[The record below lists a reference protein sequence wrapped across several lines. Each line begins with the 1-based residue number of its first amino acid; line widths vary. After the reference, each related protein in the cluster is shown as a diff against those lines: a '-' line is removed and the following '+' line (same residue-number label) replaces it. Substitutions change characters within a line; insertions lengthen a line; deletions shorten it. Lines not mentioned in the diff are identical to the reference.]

1 VIVLNWNG
9 WMDTLECLQ
18 SLYDQ
23 RYANACI
30 VVVDNGSKD
39 ESVQMIERWASG
51 ELPASVAKVS
61 IPPVKRAVHE
71 IRVSGRNL
79 TDSRTVPDLG
89 DNLSDGN
96 WRRHLVLIRVSDNLG
111 YAGGMNIGI
120 HFAYRL
126 MKAKEV
132 LLLNNDVV
140 LEPNFFKEMMSFI
153 EANPEIAI
161 SQGKILFYNDRKRL
175 NSAGNM
181 MDRFGGVDCRGYGE
195 LDTGQYDSLT
205 STGFFYASGAAML
218 VRNCHLRSCEG
229 TSYLDPTL
237 FAYHEDLDI
246 SWSARMLG
254 YGIGFCPKAVCYHK
268 GGRSLKED
276 KSFAVAFYVKR
287 NIIRVLLKNYD
298 LPNLLFSLPLAV
310 VIASISSAAH
320 AANRRNPSYLVVFVR
335 SLLWNLRNLDD
346 TLRERRFVQARRIKP
361 DSNIIPFMAPGS
373 LLLAEIAKK
382 LRKLGRSSK
391 RP

>member
-1 VIVLNWNG
+1 VLNWNG
-9 WMDTLECLQ
+9 WKDTLECLQ

-23 RYANACI
+23 DYANACI

-51 ELPASVAKVS
+51 EPLASVAKVS
-61 IPPVKRAVHE
+61 IPPVKRTVHE
-71 IRVSGRNL
+71 IRMSGRSL
-79 TDSRTVPDLG
+79 TDFRTVPDLG
-89 DNLSDGN
+89 DSLSDGN

-111 YAGGMNIGI
+111 YAGGMNVGI
-120 HFAYRL
+120 QFAYRF

-132 LLLNNDVV
+132 LLLNNDVI
-140 LEPNFFKEMMSFI
+140 LEPDFFEEMMSFTK
-153 EANPEIAI
+153 ANPEIAI

-181 MDRFGGVDCRGYGE
+181 TDRFGGVDCRGYGE
-195 LDTGQYDSLT
+195 LDTGQYDGLT

-218 VRNCHLRSCEG
+218 VRDCYLRSCEG
-229 TSYLDPTL
+229 ASYLDTTL

-276 KSFAVAFYVKR
+276 RSLTVAFYVKR
-287 NIIRVLLKNYD
+287 NIFRVLLKNYGQN
-298 LPNLLFSLPLAV
+298 NLFYSLPLAI
-310 VIASISSAAH
+310 VIASVSSSAH
-320 AANRRNPSYLVVFVR
+320 AANRRNLSYMMVFVR

-346 TLRERRFVQARRIKP
+346 TLRERRIVQARRVKP
-361 DSNIIPFMAPGS
+361 DSDIVPYMAPGS
-373 LLLAEIAKK
+373 ILLAEIAKK
-382 LRKLGRSSK
+382 MRKLGSSPK
-391 RP
+391 R